1 MLFTELMRAAYPH
14 LGSERNTAAFMR
26 DMLERLSAVPEEQWF
41 TTRGK
46 TPGED
51 HSDETL
57 RKWFNR
63 GLPKT
68 LARRMLANPTRDN
81 FIDSLNYVNDIETQS
96 ADEVKVAL
104 ALSIASFTDANVDED
119 NVGEILFDLFQQSF
133 EFIINPD
140 LENDRKLQQAST
152 ISTTAKGRFGSRLL
166 EECKYTCSRN
176 GCGQHLQV
184 PATNNR
190 AEPLYE
196 ITRIAGDSRDYPNL
210 IALCPTCFHDYT
222 LGHKKVAE
230 TELKKNKQ
238 IQTRVAE
245 AREVASTVDI
255 ERGITKV
262 IEKLGNAKLQD
273 FEPLSFDPVAVKAK
287 IDESID
293 FFLYDEVM
301 RHVTKYYRF
310 IEGQMQ
316 EEARLKTFDD
326 NLLRAQIKALSK
338 KLVEKGYPKM
348 RIHADLSD
356 RLSQITKQDVRYCA
370 FVVSYFVQS
379 CEVFDVTA

>member
-133 EFIINPD
+133 EFIVNPD
-140 LENDRKLQQAST
+140 L
-152 ISTTAKGRFGSRLL
+152 
-166 EECKYTCSRN
+166 
-176 GCGQHLQV
+176 
-184 PATNNR
+184 
-190 AEPLYE
+190 
-196 ITRIAGDSRDYPNL
+196 
-210 IALCPTCFHDYT
+210 
-222 LGHKKVAE
+222 
-230 TELKKNKQ
+230 
-238 IQTRVAE
+238 
-245 AREVASTVDI
+245 
-255 ERGITKV
+255 
-262 IEKLGNAKLQD
+262 
-273 FEPLSFDPVAVKAK
+273 
-287 IDESID
+287 
-293 FFLYDEVM
+293 
-301 RHVTKYYRF
+301 
-310 IEGQMQ
+310 
-316 EEARLKTFDD
+316 
-326 NLLRAQIKALSK
+326 
-338 KLVEKGYPKM
+338 
-348 RIHADLSD
+348 
-356 RLSQITKQDVRYCA
+356 
-370 FVVSYFVQS
+370 
-379 CEVFDVTA
+379 